1 MVATTE
7 HKPSSFLREAFGSN
21 NRFVTKI
28 ALLAALGGFLFGYDT
43 GVVSGA
49 LPYIERSFNLDALAQ
64 SWVVGSLLIGAV
76 LGAAGAGKL
85 ADLISRR
92 WTTCV
97 GGCVFTVGAL
107 GSFLA
112 PDVGWLIVFRF
123 ALGLA
128 VGTASFVSPMYIA
141 EHSPKHLRGGMAAF
155 NQLMTQLGI
164 LVAYIVNFGFQDLP
178 MNWRWM
184 LGVGALPG
192 IALAVAMLFVPY
204 TPRWL
209 VQQGRTAEA
218 RAVVRRTRPETDAD
232 AEVDEIA
239 QVLKTERAFHPRQF
253 FESPM
258 RRLLLV
264 GIVMAVAQQ
273 AIGVNTVLYFGA
285 TVLEMAGLP
294 ISTAVSQAVFIGVTN
309 FVFAGVA
316 VLMLDRV
323 GRRIPM
329 IVGTLGSVVG
339 LLVLGWYFSQPVA
352 FQQENVGIALGA
364 MLFYLAF
371 FEISLGPIFWVMI
384 AEIYPLRSRAK
395 AMAVATMF
403 NWAFNFLVSFFFL
416 QMTEAI
422 GAGTTFVLYAACGVA
437 AALFFI
443 FKLPETKNR
452 TLEEIE
458 QQVAGVRP
466 DGELSRTS

>member
-7 HKPSSFLREAFGSN
+7 PKPASFLREVFGSN
-21 NRFVTKI
+21 NRFVTRI
-28 ALLAALGGFLFGYDT
+28 ALLAALGGLLFGYDT

-49 LPYIERSFNLDALAQ
+49 LPYIERSLHLDALDE

-76 LGAAGAGKL
+76 IGAAGAGKL
-85 ADLISRR
+85 ADAISRR
-92 WTTCV
+92 WTTFI
-97 GGCVFTVGAL
+97 GGCVFTVGAV

-123 ALGLA
+123 VLGLA

-178 MNWRWM
+178 LNWRWM

-209 VQQGRTAEA
+209 VQQGRIEEA
-218 RAVVRRTRPETDAD
+218 RAVVRRARPETDAE
-232 AEVDEIA
+232 AEVDEIDH
-239 QVLKTERAFHPRQF
+239 VVRTEKAFHPRQF

-258 RRLLLV
+258 RMLLLV

-285 TVLEMAGLP
+285 TVLELAGLP

-339 LLVLGWYFSQPVA
+339 LLVLGWYFSQPLA
-352 FQQENVGIALGA
+352 FQQDHVSIALGA

-384 AEIYPLRSRAK
+384 SEIYPLRSRAR
-395 AMAVATMF
+395 AMSVATMF
-403 NWAFNFLVSFFFL
+403 SWAFNFLVSFFFL

-422 GAGTTFVLYAACGVA
+422 GAGMTFGIYALCGVA
-437 AALFFI
+437 AAVFFV

-458 QQVAGVRP
+458 EQVAGVHPER
-466 DGELSRTS
+466 GLSHT